1 VTCRQIGAAV
11 CSVPS
16 NEWVTSLLSTTTGGK
31 TEKKSMLREQEHA
44 SGISGKEPDVPTKK
58 SDDKLS
64 KEKKVRLTNIYR
76 KSIYRIVR
84 YWCICIDVDD
94 VTAGLLKS

>member
-1 VTCRQIGAAV
+1 MSADRRGGLLCPIKRIGYIITI
-11 CSVPS
+11 
-16 NEWVTSLLSTTTGGK
+16 NNNWWK
-31 TEKKSMLREQEHA
+31 NRKKSMLREQEHA

-84 YWCICIDVDD
+84 YWCICIDVDG